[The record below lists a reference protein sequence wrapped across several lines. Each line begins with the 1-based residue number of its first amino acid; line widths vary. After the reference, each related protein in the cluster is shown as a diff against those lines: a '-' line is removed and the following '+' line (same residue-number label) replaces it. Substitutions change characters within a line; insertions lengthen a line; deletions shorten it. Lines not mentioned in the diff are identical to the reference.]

1 MENQNQINPNPNNMN
16 NTNTEQP
23 KTNKNAIYAITF
35 SCVSIVIFWWL
46 SYAGIGSGILALKEI
61 KKNNEKGKVL
71 AIAGIVIGVIS
82 NILYF
87 YFMFTKK

>member
-1 MENQNQINPNPNNMN
+1 MDNQNQINPNPNNMN

-23 KTNKNAIYAITF
+23 KTNKNAIYAIAF

-46 SYAGIGSGILALKEI
+46 SYAGIASGILALKEI
-61 KKNNEKGKVL
+61 KKNNEKGKGL
-71 AIAGIVIGVIS
+71 AIAGIVIGVIG